1 MVSLSLIPNC
11 VVLKY
16 KTRMMNNKP
25 IQHKL
30 LYPTYITSD
39 PLYCIGLSLILTL
52 SDCTAG
58 NMMEQPNSR
67 WWRIF
72 FLQYFFCLVKYLLL
86 TTVIIPNIINTVWT
100 SAAAPSIS
108 QWTILRNLLTLGGV
122 EHHNSTCMQG
132 CTTNLCV

>member
-16 KTRMMNNKP
+16 KTQMMNNKP

-58 NMMEQPNSR
+58 HMMVQPNSR

-86 TTVIIPNIINTVWT
+86 TTVIIPNIKYCTDFCCC
-100 SAAAPSIS
+100 S
-108 QWTILRNLLTLGGV
+108 QYLLVDNIKELVDTGR
-122 EHHNSTCMQG
+122 S
-132 CTTNLCV
+132 